1 MQIGTRIDTLPPI
14 IMEVVNGYTKGNYH
28 WRDPCRTSMIMAG
41 SQFFFVSEG
50 SVLQV
55 FVIADRYS
63 NRVSFVSFNS
73 QKQLRQSTSF
83 HVSKLHCINFVICSN
98 SLTIV
103 VSMFCDIDNSPIWRL
118 QRQWMK
124 AYGCSRCYTATW
136 AKLWDLWE
144 AYHPMTRVVGEN
156 MGWMLHGFMGWW
168 CLIGWFFEWRKN
180 LGWFCIFLS
189 HETFIKCGLL
199 YLMNYMEPR
208 RTMYVGY
215 IIIFGVVHPFLRSNR
230 ADPRAEVLACDDAAL
245 FLAIFELRP
254 PSRFWSRHT

>member
-1 MQIGTRIDTLPPI
+1 MQIGTRIDTLSPI
-14 IMEVVNGYTKGNYH
+14 IMEVVNGYMKGNHH
-28 WRDPCRTSMIMAG
+28 WRDPCRTSMIMGG
-41 SQFFFVSEG
+41 SQLIFCVRRLCPASVCYCRSLFKSCFFCFIQFAKTIAAIHLISRFKA
-50 SVLQV
+50 SV
-55 FVIADRYS
+55 Y
-63 NRVSFVSFNS
+63 
-73 QKQLRQSTSF
+73 K
-83 HVSKLHCINFVICSN
+83 FVICSN

-156 MGWMLHGFMGWW
+156 MGWMVHGFMGWW

-208 RTMYVGY
+208 RAMYVG
-215 IIIFGVVHPFLRSNR
+215 
-230 ADPRAEVLACDDAAL
+230 
-245 FLAIFELRP
+245 
-254 PSRFWSRHT
+254 